1 VSTSFP
7 DQSPIEIVINTTLKQ
22 ALTIDRPVDKTSS
35 DDSDNPADTDDVTA
49 DDIDINLPKDAA
61 VKTMKSNSSDKAAN
75 RINTHITADKSA
87 SDTQESTIVSTRHH
101 LAVAGALI
109 RTISPTTDLNL
120 TESNAQTSVFEDGGS
135 HDTSPL
141 SIETDAEKV
150 PISNAEADTNMNTDR
165 TATMLGES
173 LLSALLTSTLIAYAL
188 DSSMNH
194 ATDPW
199 NPSSLDFYGM
209 SDLSPSDQS
218 LFIITGAVAACRR
231 FDVEV
236 KTVATRAQIPYETLT
251 KYLQKSE

>member
-1 VSTSFP
+1 
-7 DQSPIEIVINTTLKQ
+7 
-22 ALTIDRPVDKTSS
+22 
-35 DDSDNPADTDDVTA
+35 
-49 DDIDINLPKDAA
+49 
-61 VKTMKSNSSDKAAN
+61 
-75 RINTHITADKSA
+75 
-87 SDTQESTIVSTRHH
+87 
-101 LAVAGALI
+101 
-109 RTISPTTDLNL
+109 
-120 TESNAQTSVFEDGGS
+120 
-135 HDTSPL
+135 
-141 SIETDAEKV
+141 
-150 PISNAEADTNMNTDR
+150 MNTDR